1 MNMQLQQATA
11 FAEGQILQAQEAAVN
26 QQDHIEELAKEIV
39 REDLTLSF
47 GNMEIID
54 IEQAVAKAIE
64 MNAEGQMKFFIEDL
78 ANYMR
83 ASCESDGFKQAE
95 MQGCHLKNLQDA
107 AVQLITPNYE
117 AIMQSVAEQAA

>member
-11 FAEGQILQAQEAAVN
+11 FVEGQVLQAQEAADN
-26 QQDHIEELAKEIV
+26 QQAHIEELAKEIV

-54 IEQAVAKAIE
+54 IEETIAKAIE
-64 MNAEGQMKFFIEDL
+64 MSAEGKMKFFIDDL
-78 ANYMR
+78 ADYMR
-83 ASCESDGFKQAE
+83 SRSEPDGFKQAE

-107 AVQLITPNYE
+107 AVELITPNYE